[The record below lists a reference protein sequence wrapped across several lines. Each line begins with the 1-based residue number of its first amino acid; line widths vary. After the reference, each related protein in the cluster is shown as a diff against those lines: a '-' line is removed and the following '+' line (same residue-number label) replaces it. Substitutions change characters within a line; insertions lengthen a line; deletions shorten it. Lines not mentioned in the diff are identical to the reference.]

1 MLEIEWSSWYLNWIC
16 SMIFPDESIKNRYSK
31 VILFLHN
38 TRYEYT
44 LDLDE
49 NRKKDGIA
57 LRYHFSCACN
67 VPKEIIENSFD
78 RNDCSVLEMMAGLAK
93 RCDNDIMFD
102 IKHGDRTSLW
112 FWIMFCN
119 LGLNNFDDSVWN
131 ENTHYIIANILNKF
145 FRREY
150 YPDGSN
156 GGLFITKNAI
166 WDMRNIQI
174 WDQLNIFMSEN
185 NFD

>member
-1 MLEIEWSSWYLNWIC
+1 MLKIEWSGWYLNWLC
-16 SMIFPDESIKNRYSK
+16 SMIFPDESVKNRYSK
-31 VILFLHN
+31 VIQLLHSIP
-38 TRYEYT
+38 YEYS
-44 LDLDE
+44 LNLDE

-67 VPKEIIENSFD
+67 VPTEVIESDFNKNS
-78 RNDCSVLEMMAGLAK
+78 CSVLEMLTGLAK
-93 RCDNDIMFD
+93 RCDNDIMYD
-102 IKHGDRTSLW
+102 IRHGDRTALW

-119 LGLNNFDDSVWN
+119 LGLDKLTDSEWT
-131 ENTHYIIANILNKF
+131 EDSHYIVENILRKF
-145 FRREY
+145 FRRDY
-150 YPDGSN
+150 YPDGSH
-156 GGLFITKNAI
+156 GGLFITKNPI

>member
-1 MLEIEWSSWYLNWIC
+1 
-16 SMIFPDESIKNRYSK
+16 MIFPDESVKNKYSN
-31 VILFLHN
+31 VINLLYN

-44 LDLDE
+44 LNLDE

-57 LRYHFSCACN
+57 LRYHFSCACK
-67 VPKEIIENSFD
+67 VPIEIIEKDFD
-78 RNDCSVLEMMAGLAK
+78 KNYCSVLEMLASLAK
-93 RCDNDIMFD
+93 RCDNNIMFD
-102 IKHGDRTSLW
+102 IRYGDRTALW

-131 ENTHYIIANILNKF
+131 ENTHYIITNILNRF

-156 GGLFITKNAI
+156 GGLFVTKNAS